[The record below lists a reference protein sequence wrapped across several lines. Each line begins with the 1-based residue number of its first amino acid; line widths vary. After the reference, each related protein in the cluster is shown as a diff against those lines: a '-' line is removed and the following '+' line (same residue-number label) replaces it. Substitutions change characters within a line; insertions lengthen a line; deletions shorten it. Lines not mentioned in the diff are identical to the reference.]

1 MTGSLSA
8 RFGEWIVA
16 LDGSTLREDV
26 LSKLK
31 LAVLDTLASIL
42 AGAREEVVVRMLPY
56 VTDGASGGDAAII
69 GHRIR
74 TRPDAAA
81 LVNGTMAHA
90 CDYDDSSW
98 TMWGHPS
105 APVLPAVLAIG
116 ERDDLSGLDLLTSFA
131 AGLEIEK
138 AIGQG
143 SQPDHYQRGYHP
155 TGSVGVFG
163 ATGAVAKLL
172 GLTTDQIQMAFGIA
186 VSRAAGL
193 RVNFGTMTKPMHVG
207 FAARD
212 GLEAAIFAQ
221 LGMTGHPAAIE
232 GHLGFFEVLAPEAK
246 RAEEVSNRLGNPFEV
261 IEPGLSPKLYP
272 ACSESHAA
280 VDAILEMRA
289 DGLKPSDVSRIR
301 CGITPAAK
309 SNLVYPRP
317 VTPLQAKFSQEYC
330 VAAALVRGKLG
341 LQEFTFE
348 ALKDHGIQDVLH
360 KTEAA
365 VHPELSGADSV
376 TFSSPA
382 IVEVETK
389 AGKILRK
396 LVREMKGHPK
406 NPLSETDIR
415 EKFIECASTV
425 LPQKKIRG
433 ALDKIVH
440 LEKVTSVR
448 SLVADLIPDIAH
460 ESFAPPIHP
469 M

>member
-1 MTGSLSA
+1 MTETLSE
-8 RFGEWIVA
+8 RFGKWIVA
-16 LDGSTLREDV
+16 LDGSSLRPDV

-42 AGAREEVVVRMLPY
+42 AGAREEVVMRMLQY
-56 VTDGASGGDAAII
+56 TTNRASRDDATII

-74 TRPDAAA
+74 TGPDTAA

-105 APVLPAVLAIG
+105 APVLPAVLAVA
-116 ERDDLSGLDLLTSFA
+116 ERDDRSGLDLLTSFA
-131 AGLEIEK
+131 VGLEIEK
-138 AIGQG
+138 AIGLG

-163 ATGAVAKLL
+163 ATGAAAKLL
-172 GLTTDQIQMAFGIA
+172 GLTNDQIQMAFGIA

-212 GLEAAIFAQ
+212 GLEAALLAQ
-221 LGMTGHPAAIE
+221 LGITGHPAAIE
-232 GHLGFFEVLAPEAK
+232 GPLGFFDVLAPDGQ
-246 RAEEVSNRLGNPFEV
+246 RAEEVSTRLGNPFEV
-261 IEPGLSPKLYP
+261 IEPGLSPKLYSS
-272 ACSESHAA
+272 CSESHAA

-301 CGITPAAK
+301 CGMTPAAQ

-341 LQEFTFE
+341 LHEFTFE
-348 ALKDHGIQDVLH
+348 ALKDPTIQAVLH

-365 VHPELSGADSV
+365 VHPELRGADSV

-389 AGKILRK
+389 DGKILRK

-406 NPLSETDIR
+406 NPLSEADIQ
-415 EKFIECASTV
+415 EKFIECAATV
-425 LPQKKIRG
+425 LPQQKIRG
-433 ALDKIVH
+433 ALDKITH
-440 LEKVTSVR
+440 LERVTSVQ
-448 SLVADLIPDIAH
+448 SLVADLIP
-460 ESFAPPIHP
+460 E
-469 M
+469 